1 MPDVLKGFSTRQ
13 TPQSQP
19 AGGANA
25 KNAAG
30 GFVFA
35 ISDLE
40 RLRRFLILGTDGG
53 TYYTKAP
60 ELTRQNAEVVVR
72 MAENDPT
79 TLVDTIVEIS
89 VAGRAP
95 RQNPAI
101 FALAIAASLSNDAGR
116 AYALSKVNAVCRT
129 GTHLYLFAGYVRQFR
144 GWGRG
149 LKRAVGSWYTSKPVD
164 KLAYQLLKYRQREGW
179 MHRDLLRLSHVSPYP
194 VRNPEHPLVKDM
206 LGDGPAREALHGY
219 LMHKAMVDFTPS
231 EHALAKYG
239 EKARSPHAGTQIRWD
254 LMPQLV
260 DAYEKVQTAGPASAL
275 RLIAEHDLSW
285 EMLPDQLL
293 TRPETWAALID
304 KGMPQTALMRQLPRL
319 TRLGLTTGV
328 TGIKIARQ
336 LQDAEQLKRGRVHP
350 ISVLVANRTY
360 ASGRSA
366 RGESTWTP
374 TAKIVDALDAAF
386 YAAYGAVEPT
396 GKRILLACDVSGSM
410 GSAASGLPISCREAV
425 AALAL
430 VTLNVEK
437 DADII
442 GFSDGRAHGGGYGF
456 TPSGW
461 SPGSGWGTA
470 NSMATRLD
478 ISPRRRLDDVCSY
491 MAGLNFGRTD
501 CALPMLWADHENE
514 NYDALW
520 TLTDNETWF
529 GQVHPHQ
536 ALKAYRQRYG
546 DTRYGVVAMT
556 ATGMSI
562 ADPNDAG
569 SIDVAGFDTN
579 VPQVISNFSAGLI

>member
-1 MPDVLKGFSTRQ
+1 VSTRQ

-19 AGGANA
+19 AGGATV

-30 GFVFA
+30 GFVFG
-35 ISDLE
+35 ISDLD
-40 RLRRFLILGTDGG
+40 RLRRFLILGTEGG

-60 ELTRQNAEVVVR
+60 ELTRQNAEVVIR
-72 MAENDPT
+72 LATNDPT

-89 VAGRAP
+89 VGGRAP

-101 FALAIAASLSNDAGR
+101 FALAIAASLADDAGR
-116 AYALSKVNAVCRT
+116 TYALSKVNDVCRT

-149 LKRAVGSWYTSKPVD
+149 LKRAVGRWYTQRPVERE
-164 KLAYQLLKYRQREGW
+164 AYQLLKYRQREGW
-179 MHRDLLRLSHVSPYP
+179 MHRDLLRLCRVNPGSP
-194 VRNPEHPLVKDM
+194 E
-206 LGDGPAREALHGY
+206 REALHEY
-219 LMHKAMVDFTPS
+219 LMVNAMGDFAPS
-231 EHALAKYG
+231 EHALDRYG
-239 EKARSPHAGTQIRWD
+239 EKARSPHAGRQLNWE
-254 LMPQLV
+254 LMPGLV
-260 DAYEKVQTAGPASAL
+260 DAFEKVQTAGPASAL

-319 TRLGLTTGV
+319 TRLGLTTGT

-336 LQDAEQLKRGRVHP
+336 LQDAEKLKAGRVHP
-350 ISVLVANRTY
+350 INVLVANRTY
-360 ASGRSA
+360 ASGHSA
-366 RGESTWTP
+366 MGQSSWTP
-374 TAKIVDALDAAF
+374 TAKIIDALDAAF

-410 GSAASGLPISCREAV
+410 GSPVSGLPITCREAV

-430 VTLNVEK
+430 VTLNAEQ
-437 DADII
+437 DAEVI
-442 GFSDGRAHGGGYGF
+442 GFSDGRAHGGRFGAV
-456 TPSGW
+456 GW
-461 SPGSGWGTA
+461 SVGSGWGNA

-491 MAGLNFGRTD
+491 MASLNFGRTD
-501 CALPMLWADHENE
+501 CALPMLWADHEKE
-514 NYDALW
+514 NYDAIW

-536 ALKAYRQRYG
+536 ALKAYRERYG

-556 ATGMSI
+556 ASGQSI

-569 SIDVAGFDTN
+569 SIDISGFDTN
-579 VPQVISNFSAGLI
+579 VPQVISHFSAGLI

>member
-1 MPDVLKGFSTRQ
+1 MPDVLKGFTTRA

-19 AGGANA
+19 AGGATV

-30 GFVFA
+30 GHVFG

-60 ELTRQNAEVVVR
+60 ELTRQNAEVVIR

-79 TLVDTIVEIS
+79 TLVNEIVEIS
-89 VAGRAP
+89 VGGRAP

-101 FALAIAASLSNDAGR
+101 FALAIAASLADDAGR
-116 AYALSKVNAVCRT
+116 TYALSKVNDVCRT

-149 LKRAVGSWYTSKPVD
+149 LKRAVGRWYTKRPVERE
-164 KLAYQLLKYRQREGW
+164 AYQLLKYRQREGW
-179 MHRDLLRLSHVSPYP
+179 MHRDLLRLCRINPGSP
-194 VRNPEHPLVKDM
+194 E
-206 LGDGPAREALHGY
+206 REALHDY
-219 LMHKAMVDFTPS
+219 LMVKVMGDFAPS
-231 EHALAKYG
+231 EHALDKYG
-239 EKARSPHAGTQIRWD
+239 EKARSPHAGKELRWD
-254 LMPQLV
+254 LMPALV
-260 DAYEKVQTAGPASAL
+260 DAFEKVQTAGPVSAL

-319 TRLGLTTGV
+319 TRLGLTTGT
-328 TGIKIARQ
+328 TGATIARQ
-336 LQDAEQLKRGRVHP
+336 LQDAEKLKAGRVHP

-360 ASGRSA
+360 ASGHSA
-366 RGESTWTP
+366 KGEGEWTP
-374 TAKIVDALDAAF
+374 TAKIIDALDAAF

-430 VTLNVEK
+430 VTLNVEQ
-437 DADII
+437 DAEVI
-442 GFSDGRAHGGGYGF
+442 GFSDGRGHSGGGGF
-456 TPSGW
+456 AGW
-461 SPGSGWGTA
+461 SSNA
-470 NSMATRLD
+470 MATRLD

-491 MAGLNFGRTD
+491 MAALNFGRTD
-501 CALPMLWADHENE
+501 CALPMLWADHQKE
-514 NYDALW
+514 NYDAIW

-536 ALKAYRQRYG
+536 ALRAYRERYG

-556 ATGMSI
+556 ATGTSI

-569 SIDVAGFDTN
+569 SIDIAGFDTN